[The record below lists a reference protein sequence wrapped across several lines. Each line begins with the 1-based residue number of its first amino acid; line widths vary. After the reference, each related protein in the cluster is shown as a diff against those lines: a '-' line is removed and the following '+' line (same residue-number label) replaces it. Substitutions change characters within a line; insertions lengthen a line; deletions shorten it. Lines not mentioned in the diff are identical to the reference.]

1 MNAHEGPQSL
11 SKNNKINLKN
21 GMIIS
26 NEPGFYKEGYFG
38 IRIENLVYIKKNRF
52 EELTVAPIE
61 KELINKKIL
70 SQNEIKWLNKY
81 HKKVEKNLYKFM
93 NFNERDRIKKGM
105 FTYLKISYHLSSVIK
120 SILSSLAFS
129 IFLFVGFEFPI
140 TR

>member
-1 MNAHEGPQSL
+1 M
-11 SKNNKINLKN
+11 
-21 GMIIS
+21 
-26 NEPGFYKEGYFG
+26 
-38 IRIENLVYIKKNRF
+38 
-52 EELTVAPIE
+52 APIE
-61 KELINKKIL
+61 KDLIDKKIL

-93 NFNERDRIKKGM
+93 NFNERTELKRHVHL
-105 FTYLKISYHLSSVIK
+105 FKISYHLSSVIK